1 MTRAP
6 KTTAAEAV
14 AAGAARVGARPGPEV
29 GTMATVA
36 IATDQTM
43 AQARGSRGVVA
54 VAGAPAAVVVQ
65 AAVAAPAA
73 AVVQETSPL
82 PPTSL
87 RASAGATF

>member
-54 VAGAPAAVVVQ
+54 VAVAP